1 LGDSHAR
8 GIAGELMHQ
17 SNHHLDTIGYVK
29 PNAKLIDL
37 INTAK
42 SELCKLTKNDTII
55 LIGGSNDIDKNVHGK
70 NQTSIRNFLEGTQN
84 TNAIIIEVPV
94 RYDIGA

>member
-1 LGDSHAR
+1 
-8 GIAGELMHQ
+8 MHQ

-70 NQTSIRNFLEGTQN
+70 T
-84 TNAIIIEVPV
+84 
-94 RYDIGA
+94 